1 VGFEQLGNTVN
12 AVLASA
18 RKFSPAIAVEDD
30 DVSWTYADLREHVLA
45 AVRAFIAWGVRP
57 GDRVGLC
64 AANSARWIVAAL
76 GVQGAG
82 GVLIP
87 INTRFKGDELAY
99 VLTKGAA
106 RFAVLQDLGTRRRLA
121 EQAAGGGL
129 GAVRW
134 LEAGDE
140 AGWAAFAERGC
151 GIPERLALDR
161 ISAITADDT
170 SDILFTSGTTG
181 YPKGVIFTH
190 GQSLRAYGE
199 LGNGFGFTPG
209 DRYLLIPPF
218 FHALAYK
225 SGWFAAF
232 LHGCAV
238 LPERKFDA
246 ERMLERIER
255 ERVTMMIGPPTIF
268 SELLARAAGGD
279 RDLSSLRLIV
289 PSATSVP
296 PELVGRMRA
305 DLGVDVLTG
314 YGLTEASAIVS
325 YSRAGDD
332 PALVS
337 DSVGR
342 PAPGVEVTIVD
353 DSDRE
358 LPVGEAGNILVGGY
372 TVMTGYWR
380 DPEATAAALTA
391 DGRLRTG
398 DIGSLDEHGFLRIT
412 GRKKDVILVGGFNVY
427 PAEVERLLSQHPLVD
442 EVAVVGVPDQRLG
455 EVPYAFVVLLAGAT
469 ISPAELARWAR
480 ARMANFK
487 VPRYVEI
494 TEDLPKNSSMK
505 VLRAHL
511 RQRGA
516 AAVHRDRGGHGPGR
530 PAGQVTPR

>member
-1 VGFEQLGNTVN
+1 M
-12 AVLASA
+12 
-18 RKFSPAIAVEDD
+18 AVEDD
-30 DVSWTYADLREHVLA
+30 DVSWTYAELREHVLE

-64 AANSARWIVAAL
+64 ASNSAWWIVAAL
-76 GVQGAG
+76 GIQGAG

-106 RFAVLQDLGTRRRLA
+106 SFAVLQDLGTRRRLA
-121 EQAAGGGL
+121 EQAARGDL
-129 GAVRW
+129 GAIQW
-134 LEAGDE
+134 LEAGDQ
-140 AGWAAFAERGC
+140 ASSWAAFAERGR
-151 GIPERLALDR
+151 GIPESLALKR

-199 LGNGFGFTPG
+199 LGNGFGFTPQ

-238 LPERKFDA
+238 LPERRFDA

-255 ERVTMMIGPPTIF
+255 HRVTMMIGPPTIF
-268 SELLARAAGGD
+268 SELLARAAGD

-289 PSATSVP
+289 PSATSVS

-314 YGLTEASAIVS
+314 YGLTEASAIVT

-358 LPVGEAGNILVGGY
+358 LPVGEGGNILVGGY

-380 DPEATAAALTA
+380 DPEATAAVLTT

-398 DIGSLDEHGFLRIT
+398 DVGSLDEHGFLRIT

-455 EVPYAFVVLLAGAT
+455 EVPYAFVVPVAGAT
-469 ISPAELARWAR
+469 IDGAVLGQWAR
-480 ARMANFK
+480 DRMANFK
-487 VPRYVEI
+487 VPRYVET

-505 VLRAHL
+505 LLRADL

-516 AAVHRDRGGHGPGR
+516 AAVDRDHGGHGSGHA
-530 PAGQVTPR
+530 AGQVTPR

>member
-1 VGFEQLGNTVN
+1 MGFEQLGNTVN

-18 RKFSPAIAVEDD
+18 GRFSPAIAIEDD
-30 DVSWTYADLREHVLA
+30 DVSWTYAELGEHVLE
-45 AVRAFIAWGVRP
+45 AVRAFIVWGVRP

-64 AANSARWIVAAL
+64 ASNSARWIVAAL
-76 GVQGAG
+76 GAQGAG

-87 INTRFKGDELAY
+87 INTRFKGEELAY
-99 VLTKGAA
+99 VLAKSAA
-106 RFAVLQDLGTRRRLA
+106 SFAVLEDLGTRRRLA
-121 EQAAGGGL
+121 ENAAVGGL
-129 GAVRW
+129 GAIQW
-134 LEAGDE
+134 LEAGDQ
-140 AGWAAFAERGC
+140 ASWAAFAERGRKV
-151 GIPERLALDR
+151 PESLARDC
-161 ISAITADDT
+161 ISGITAEDT

-181 YPKGVIFTH
+181 YPKGVMFTH

-199 LGNGFGFTPG
+199 LGTGFGFSPA

-238 LPERKFDA
+238 LPERRFDA
-246 ERMLERIER
+246 ARMLERIEHD
-255 ERVTMMIGPPTIF
+255 RVTMMIGPPTIF

-279 RDLSSLRLIV
+279 QDLSSLRLIV

-305 DLGVDVLTG
+305 ELGVDVLTG

-332 PALVS
+332 PGLVS

-353 DSDRE
+353 DEDRE

-372 TVMTGYWR
+372 TVMNGYWR
-380 DPEATAAALTA
+380 DPEATAAALTP

-398 DIGSLDEHGFLRIT
+398 DVGSLDEHGFLRIT

-442 EVAVVGVPDQRLG
+442 EVAVVGVPDRRLG
-455 EVPYAFVVLLAGAT
+455 EVPYAFVVPVAGAT
-469 ISPAELARWAR
+469 IDQAELGGWAR
-480 ARMANFK
+480 ARMASFK

-494 TEDLPKNSSMK
+494 AQDLPKNSSMK
-505 VLRAHL
+505 VLRADL
-511 RQRGA
+511 RQRSA
-516 AAVHRDRGGHGPGR
+516 AAVDRSRGGPR
-530 PAGQVTPR
+530 IVPAG